1 MTESGELQS
10 RRAFIKFGAIGA
22 SGIFVPAP
30 LALFANQTM
39 SRGPALPADL
49 VKEFVI
55 KAHGDLKRTQ
65 EMLEEHPG
73 LLNASWDWGD
83 GDFEMGIEGAGHVG
97 SKEIARFLISKG
109 ARMTIFV
116 ATMLGN
122 LEIVKPMLMAFP
134 EMIHAKG
141 PHGLTFVHHA
151 KKGGEEALP
160 VLEYLKSL
168 GAS

>member
-1 MTESGELQS
+1 MTESGELHS
-10 RRAFIKFGAIGA
+10 RRVFIKFGVISA
-22 SGIFVPAP
+22 SGILVPAT
-30 LALFANQTM
+30 LSLFANQTM
-39 SRGPALPADL
+39 SRGPALPTDL